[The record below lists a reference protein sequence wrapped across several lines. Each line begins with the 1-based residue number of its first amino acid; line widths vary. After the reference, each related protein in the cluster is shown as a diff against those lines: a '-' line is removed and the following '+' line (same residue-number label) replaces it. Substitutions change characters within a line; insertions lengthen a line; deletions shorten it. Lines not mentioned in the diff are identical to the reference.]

1 MKRKETRTLHGLLT
15 LMLMLGLMLIPGLL
29 PETACAA
36 GHLTQDENGVYQIDD
51 YDDLKAFAEIVNGG
65 EYDANAELTGEIQC
79 DDKKWV
85 PIGTI
90 SNPYTGHFDGN
101 NMIIEGLSNEGR
113 LDVGSADFQ
122 GLFGYIGKK
131 SDEEKGEVKDVVQEG
146 GKIIGRSYIGGVAGY
161 LEGGTITNCCNS
173 VEVSGGSAVG
183 GVAGYNIEGG
193 TITSCYNTGAVSGS
207 ESSQYVGGVAG
218 RNEGTITN
226 CYNTGA
232 VTGSDSNN
240 NVGGVAGENRTGEI
254 TSCYN
259 TGAVI
264 GSGDYAGGVAGRND
278 EKITNCY
285 SSGAVSGSSKY
296 VGGVAGYSQTL
307 EVSNCYY
314 DTTFSKD
321 LTAIGLEEDTGSVK
335 GLTTSEMTGDSAI
348 GTASMNF
355 QYPEGEESPWLVK
368 ANGVDEASGEY
379 YEYYPHLKGFNLD
392 SDGGQMDADKIAPAD
407 WPAKPHVHKV
417 GDEKVYFMPWE
428 KTDQLPDKAGSY
440 CLTGDVTL
448 DSTWKPSGTVN
459 LCLNDHSITYTG
471 TSDSSVIRINAEGAA
486 LDLYDCGD
494 TTRYY
499 YLEVNNKYYYGRG
512 YVVASE
518 TDDNYANAGD
528 GQKGTFKGGFITGGQ
543 AHSGGGVFVDGPGRS
558 FTMNGGT
565 IIGNRAS
572 NGGGVE
578 VDDDSD
584 FTMNGGIITGNQ
596 ADYNGGGVC
605 HYMGTFRLSGAPVI
619 IGNKAGESGAAA
631 EDVCLADG
639 KTITI
644 TDKLQ
649 LPVGA
654 SEPQIGITMKKAGV
668 FTSGY
673 SDKNPGEIP
682 DKYFVSNDSGYAVYF
697 DENMKE
703 ALLAEPAVVP
713 TITKQPEGLDLTYGY
728 TTGDT
733 LKVEASAA
741 EGHTLSYQWY
751 SCNAQGGEE
760 TAIDTAKEPSA
771 ATEEYMIPEGKEA
784 GDYHYFCRVT
794 AARTNG
800 KTATADSDV
809 ATVTI
814 TKPQPKPEPQPQTET
829 DKVAPKA
836 MTAGK
841 NALTIHWRK
850 VSGAQGYDIFFSI
863 CGKDTK
869 CKLTKTI
876 KGNKTFSWT
885 KSGLKTKTP
894 YKAYVKGW
902 TMKDGKKKYISTSPT
917 LHLYTANG
925 TNNYTVAKS
934 IKVKKTKVKLKVGK
948 KYKIKAKIIKRDK
961 TKKLMPATHT
971 KQLRYI
977 STNKKIATVSKSGK
991 IKAKAK
997 GSCQIYV
1004 YAANGVSK
1012 AVKVTVR

>member
-1 MKRKETRTLHGLLT
+1 MKRKEKRTLHGVLT

-146 GKIIGRSYIGGVAGY
+146 GKIIGRSYIGGVVGY

-193 TITSCYNTGAVSGS
+193 TIINCCNSGAVSGEYLS
-207 ESSQYVGGVAG
+207 GGVAGYLEGGTITNCYNSGAVSGNDDNVGGVAG

-240 NVGGVAGENRTGEI
+240 NVGGVAGENRTGEITSCYNTGAVIGSGDYAGGVAGHNIKGTITSCYNSGAVIGSEDYAGGVAGYNIDGGTI

-355 QYPEGEESPWLVK
+355 QYPEGEKSPWLVK

-392 SDGGQMDADKIAPAD
+392 SEGKQLKAEDISPAD
-407 WPAKPHVHKV
+407 WPAKPHIHTV
-417 GDEKVYFMPWE
+417 GNEHVYFMPWV

-440 CLTGDVTL
+440 YLTGDVTL
-448 DSTWKPSGTVN
+448 ANTWEPSGTVN

-471 TSDSSVIRINAEGAA
+471 TSNSSVIRINAEGAA

-499 YLEVNNKYYYGRG
+499 YLDADGLGHVA
-512 YVVASE
+512 ASE
-518 TDDNYANAGD
+518 TDDQYANAGE
-528 GQKGTFKGGFITGGQ
+528 GQKGTFEGGFITGGKPD
-543 AHSGGGVFVDGPGRS
+543 ASGGGVYIYGSGRS
-558 FTMNGGT
+558 FTMNGGS

-572 NGGGVE
+572 WGGGVA
-578 VDDDSD
+578 VDDGD
-584 FTMNGGIITGNQ
+584 FTMNGGIITGNR
-596 ADYNGGGVC
+596 ASYGGGVDVFDYSDFTMNGGSIIGNDASWGGGVDVYGDSDFTMNGGSIIANTASFGGGVQSDGDFTMNGGNIISNRASNYGGGVYQ
-605 HYMGTFRLSGAPVI
+605 YMGTFRLSGAPVI
-619 IGNKAGESGAAA
+619 IGNKAGESGGAG
-631 EDVCLADG
+631 DVCLDAG
-639 KTITI
+639 QKITI

-771 ATEEYMIPEGKEA
+771 ATEEYMIPEG
-784 GDYHYFCRVT
+784 
-794 AARTNG
+794 
-800 KTATADSDV
+800 
-809 ATVTI
+809 
-814 TKPQPKPEPQPQTET
+814 
-829 DKVAPKA
+829 
-836 MTAGK
+836 
-841 NALTIHWRK
+841 NAH
-850 VSGAQGYDIFFSI
+850 
-863 CGKDTK
+863 
-869 CKLTKTI
+869 
-876 KGNKTFSWT
+876 
-885 KSGLKTKTP
+885 
-894 YKAYVKGW
+894 
-902 TMKDGKKKYISTSPT
+902 
-917 LHLYTANG
+917 
-925 TNNYTVAKS
+925 
-934 IKVKKTKVKLKVGK
+934 
-948 KYKIKAKIIKRDK
+948 
-961 TKKLMPATHT
+961 
-971 KQLRYI
+971 
-977 STNKKIATVSKSGK
+977 
-991 IKAKAK
+991 
-997 GSCQIYV
+997 
-1004 YAANGVSK
+1004 
-1012 AVKVTVR
+1012 VR